1 MKFANRPSYRLHLE
15 LLEDRNMP
23 NNLLGLASGLAP
35 GLANLGIPALDFA
48 SLLQESQFPANPIAS
63 HGASG
68 NTTSVYPAE
77 VGVLNAGSSW
87 HPMSPSA
94 ASGWQGG
101 DNGSAPANNAL
112 SADLLGSPSGATANP
127 GILAPQSHPYGK
139 SYGEWSASWWQWAF
153 SLPVDHHPLF
163 DTADCSAGQSGK
175 VWFLGAS
182 FAPSVT
188 SGGDVIAFADRQCS
202 VPAGEALF
210 FPVANA
216 EASTVEGNGT
226 TDAELRAAAQS
237 FQDLTTNMSAEVDGR
252 SIANLG
258 QYRVQSPLF
267 TFTLPDNNVLE
278 SFGVNAPGGTSSP
291 SVSDGVYL
299 MTTPFSAG
307 QHTIHFHAETP
318 AFHFFLDITYHLNV
332 ASG

>member
-139 SYGEWSASWWQWAF
+139 SYGEWSA
-153 SLPVDHHPLF
+153 P
-163 DTADCSAGQSGK
+163 G
-175 VWFLGAS
+175 
-182 FAPSVT
+182 
-188 SGGDVIAFADRQCS
+188 
-202 VPAGEALF
+202 
-210 FPVANA
+210 
-216 EASTVEGNGT
+216 GNGLFRCPWT
-226 TDAELRAAAQS
+226 IIRSSILPIAAPANRERCGSWEL
-237 FQDLTTNMSAEVDGR
+237 L
-252 SIANLG
+252 
-258 QYRVQSPLF
+258 
-267 TFTLPDNNVLE
+267 LP
-278 SFGVNAPGGTSSP
+278 PR
-291 SVSDGVYL
+291 
-299 MTTPFSAG
+299 
-307 QHTIHFHAETP
+307 
-318 AFHFFLDITYHLNV
+318 
-332 ASG
+332 